1 MPLTPGTRLG
11 PYEVVGTL
19 GSGGMGEVYRARDP
33 RLKRDVAIKLL
44 PSDLAKDPD
53 RLARFARE
61 AELLA
66 SLNDP
71 HIAAIYGLEESQGAT
86 ALVLEL
92 VEGPTV
98 AERLAGGLTVREALD
113 IALQIALA
121 VEAAHDRGIVH
132 RDLKPANI
140 KLTSGGSVK
149 VLDFG
154 LAKALS
160 EDTTTRVLSE
170 SPTLAY
176 EGTRAGVLLGT
187 AGYMSPEQA
196 RGLVVDTRSDVWAF
210 ACVLYEMLTGRM
222 AFAGD
227 TVTDRLAAVVH
238 KEPDWS
244 ALPPD
249 TPDAVQRLLRRSLQK
264 DLKRRLRHIGD
275 ARLEIEEALTGAAGA
290 SEQPTRGAR
299 SAFSWL
305 PWLAIAALLVA
316 VGWLWTRTQAGARD
330 PLVGVGVER
339 LTYDTGLTTM
349 PSISSDGRLI
359 AYASDRAGR
368 GDLDIWVQLA
378 GGAPLRLTDDPA
390 DDSMPHFSPDGNQL
404 VFRSER
410 AGGGVYVV
418 PALGGQSRLI
428 AARGGS
434 PQFSPD
440 GSRVAFWVGGFRG
453 GSTAESETYVV
464 PLDGDEPLR
473 VLADFETARDPLW
486 APDGRSL
493 IVAAVA
499 RRASGR
505 DEVDWWWTPLNGDP
519 PTPTGAARFAPVKAA
534 LAATE
539 RAQWTSDGLIFTDGR
554 DLWRMAIASDGTAGE
569 PQRLTLGAQ
578 DYSFPSVSRDGSIVF
593 AATTAHRVIGR
604 APIAAVGDP
613 APAVRLYED
622 VRDTGGRASQTAD
635 GSRIVFERSLPD
647 GREIWLKSLSTGQEQ
662 LIASV
667 REPML
672 LNATVSPDGSKVV
685 YTAGR
690 HGYIVDTVGGVP
702 RQLCSDCQ
710 PHGFLSDNR
719 RVLAMGAPVGDRTL
733 RLIDATDGT
742 SRVIVQSSDGNLNRP
757 HASPDDRWIAFRRET
772 RVSGGKTF
780 VAPLRLDR
788 PVTPEQAMMV
798 EEPTVSGRPAGW
810 SLDSRTLYLLLD
822 TDGWRCLWGQ
832 AVDRNGRLVGAPFPA
847 RHFHGYNDSTFGTTY
862 GNAIGPAGFLYE
874 GTRRTANLWVLRR
887 EGR

>member
-1 MPLTPGTRLG
+1 MIGQTFG
-11 PYEVVGTL
+11 PYLITAKL
-19 GSGGMGEVYRARDP
+19 GEGGMGEVYRARDP
-33 RLKRDVAIKLL
+33 RLKRDVAVKLL
-44 PSDLAKDPD
+44 PSDLATDPD

-66 SLNDP
+66 SLNHP

-86 ALVLEL
+86 ALILEL

-98 AERLAGGLTVREALD
+98 AERLASGLTVREALET
-113 IALQIALA
+113 ALQIASA

-140 KLTSGGSVK
+140 KLTSDGSVK

-160 EDTTTRVLSE
+160 EGTTAPVLSE
-170 SPTLAY
+170 SPTQAY
-176 EGTRAGVLLGT
+176 GGTHAGVLLGT

-196 RGLVVDTRSDVWAF
+196 RGLVVDMRSDVWAF

-222 AFAGD
+222 AFAGG
-227 TVTDRLAAVVH
+227 TVTDRLAAVVS

-244 ALPPD
+244 ALPPE
-249 TPDAVQRLLRRSLQK
+249 TPDAVRRLLRRSLQK
-264 DLKRRLRHIGD
+264 DFKRRLRHIAD
-275 ARLEIEEALTGAAGA
+275 ARLEIEEALAGAPGA
-290 SEQPTRGAR
+290 SERPTRGAR
-299 SAFSWL
+299 SALSWL
-305 PWLAIAALLVA
+305 PWLAIAVLLVA
-316 VGWLWTRTQAGARD
+316 VGWLWTRTQAGRARD

-390 DDSMPHFSPDGNQL
+390 DDSMPHFSPDGTQL

-410 AGGGVYVV
+410 AGGGVYLV
-418 PALGGQSRLI
+418 PALGGQPRLI
-428 AARGGS
+428 AARGRS

-440 GSRVAFWVGGFRG
+440 GSRVTYWVGGFRG
-453 GSTAESETYVV
+453 GSIAESETYVV
-464 PLDGDEPLR
+464 PLQGGEPLR
-473 VLADFETARDPLW
+473 VLADFETARDPIW

-493 IVAAVA
+493 IVAAIA

-505 DEVDWWWTPLNGDP
+505 NEAEWWWTPLNGDR
-519 PTPTGAARFAPVKAA
+519 PTPTSAARFAPVKAA

-554 DLWRMAIASDGTAGE
+554 DLWRMAIASDGTASE

-578 DYSFPSVSRDGSIVF
+578 DYSFPSVSRDGTIVF
-593 AATTAHRVIGR
+593 AATTVHRVIDR
-604 APIAAVGDP
+604 APISTVGDP

-647 GREIWLKSLSTGQEQ
+647 RREIWLKSLSTGQEQ
-662 LIASV
+662 LIADV
-667 REPML
+667 REPLL

-685 YTAGR
+685 YTGGR
-690 HGYIVDTVGGVP
+690 HGYVVDTVGGVP

-710 PHGFLSDNR
+710 PHGFLSDSR
-719 RVLAMGAPVGDRTL
+719 RVLAMGAPVGDNTL
-733 RLIDATDGT
+733 RLIDTTDGT
-742 SRVIVQSSDGNLNRP
+742 SKVIVQSSDGNFNRP
-757 HASPDDRWIAFRRET
+757 HASPDDRLIAFRHQT
-772 RVSGGKTF
+772 RTGGGKTF
-780 VAPLRLDR
+780 VSPLRVDR
-788 PVTPEQAMMV
+788 PVTPEAAMMV
-798 EEPTVSGRPAGW
+798 EEPTDSGRPAGW

-832 AVDRNGRLVGAPFPA
+832 AVDRAGRLVGVPFPA

-874 GTRRTANLWVLRR
+874 GTRRTGNLWVLRR
-887 EGR
+887 DGR